1 MATLEEIFG
10 SEMVE
15 GTIFEELSKKT
26 PVIRTTKNKK
36 AMVKLGKPYACYH
49 FQEVDMQDDKF
60 MIMYKMLNEKDEE
73 GNEVIEK
80 ISNFEIEPSLD
91 ENGKTKIVR
100 IRPQMKETENGIL
113 YATDSYKDI
122 MKALYE
128 SIKKEMYKRVC
139 KEYGVKKDSQVFS
152 IKGEFDREV
161 VKEIKNFMSSFDSF
175 EIKNPNLF
183 YKVNGEKEVSALD
196 VVLYKVKDTKV
207 KGSNF
212 TREDYLKQLN
222 AKVERGRMA
231 VDGNFRK
238 ARKRKE
244 LVK

>member
-26 PVIRTTKNKK
+26 PIIRTAKSKK
-36 AMVKLGKPYACYH
+36 AMVRLGKPYAYYH
-49 FQEVDMQDDKF
+49 FQEVDMNDDKF
-60 MIMYKMLNEKDEE
+60 MIMYKMLNEKDED
-73 GNEVIEK
+73 GNEAIEK
-80 ISNFEIEPSLD
+80 ISNFMVEPVLN
-91 ENGKTKIVR
+91 ENGKISVIR

-128 SIKKEMYKRVC
+128 SIKKEMYKKVC

-161 VKEIKNFMSSFDSF
+161 VKEIKKFMASFDSF
-175 EIKNPNLF
+175 EIRNPNLF

-196 VVLYKVKDTKV
+196 VVLYKVKETKV
-207 KGSNF
+207 KNTDF

-222 AKVERGRMA
+222 AKVERNRKI
-231 VDGNFRK
+231 VDGNSK
-238 ARKRKE
+238 KRKKRE